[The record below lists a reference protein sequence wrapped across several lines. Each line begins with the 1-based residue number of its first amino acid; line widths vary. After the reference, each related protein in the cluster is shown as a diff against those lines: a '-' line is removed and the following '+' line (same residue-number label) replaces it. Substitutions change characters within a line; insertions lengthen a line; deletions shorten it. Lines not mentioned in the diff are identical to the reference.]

1 MLAMLALIAIAA
13 LVGATLALRFNV
25 FALVPTTIFLLAI
38 VAISLLVR
46 GDAIW
51 RVGVAMFASAAS
63 LQLGYFAAS
72 LLQMLLPG
80 MRRPIPI
87 SEDRQTHPAAPPLV
101 PGQPDRNID
110 TEGGRSSVRAFPTG
124 RGDINQFAGPA
135 PSAERD
141 DPARRK

>member
-13 LVGATLALRFNV
+13 LVGAALALRFNV

-38 VAISLLVR
+38 VAIGLLVR

-51 RVGVAMFASAAS
+51 WVGVAMFATAAS

-72 LLQMLLPG
+72 LLRILLAG
-80 MRRPIPI
+80 MRRRTSI
-87 SEDRQTHPAAPPLV
+87 SGDRQTHPAVPRLV
-101 PGQPDRNID
+101 PGQPDRNIAI
-110 TEGGRSSVRAFPTG
+110 EGERPTD
-124 RGDINQFAGPA
+124 REDINQFAGP
-135 PSAERD
+135 PPERD